1 MIPNTLST
9 APTVRPQTKRITVN
23 TSLSWFLWFPLA
35 ALHFRAK
42 TNSNLPNITIAYYNI
57 TFRDTA
63 RKHLLFS
70 FSASVFL
77 LSHLRTTPPHTWP
90 EMDGDRTLATWLFV
104 GQTMQRQTNVLE
116 WKSRENAA
124 TSIFA
129 IIFQHNCS
137 PWNSERESQ
146 VPSPPVKP
154 CNSSTIKTEVA
165 AGSVCFE
172 LQLPFFLSQSN
183 VKRGKIYSNFF
194 SFNLLGNVMLGWYMK
209 AGTQTH
215 MQ

>member
-63 RKHLLFS
+63 RKRLLFS

-90 EMDGDRTLATWLFV
+90 EMDGDRTIATWLFV
-104 GQTMQRQTNVLE
+104 GQTMQKHTNVLG

-129 IIFQHNCS
+129 IIFQVNTIVHRGIVKRRARYRPPS
-137 PWNSERESQ
+137 RETMQ
-146 VPSPPVKP
+146 FI
-154 CNSSTIKTEVA
+154 NNQNWGSSRLCVLWIA
-165 AGSVCFE
+165 AS
-172 LQLPFFLSQSN
+172 FLSVSIQREKKKEERYILTSL
-183 VKRGKIYSNFF
+183 VLTF
-194 SFNLLGNVMLGWYMK
+194 
-209 AGTQTH
+209 
-215 MQ
+215 